1 LGLRSLAAVVLACA
15 LPPAGAAQSQPER
28 WQANVSAAAR
38 YAESRGGV
46 ESFAVVT
53 ERGRLLGRYKERAYP
68 SASVLKAMLMVA
80 YLNRPAVRGRDLTGG
95 ERSLLEPMIRWSA
108 NEPAT
113 YFVRLL
119 RHEPLNRLAAR
130 AGMKRFRLVIS
141 PWGRS
146 EITAEDQARFFA
158 RIDLLTPPRHR
169 AYARRL
175 LATVVASQRWGI
187 PPAKPPRWRIFLK
200 GGWGLG
206 TGWVTHQ
213 VALLE
218 RGERRVA
225 VAILTRRNRNHEY
238 GTETIRGIA
247 TRLLRGL
254 R

>member
-1 LGLRSLAAVVLACA
+1 MRRVVAVAPVALIIAA
-15 LPPAGAAQSQPER
+15 PAAAQFEPAS

-38 YAESRGGV
+38 YAETRGGV

-53 ERGRLLGRYKERAYP
+53 ERGRLLGRYKERVYP

-80 YLNRPAVRGRDLTGG
+80 YLNRPAVRARALNER

-119 RHEPLNRLAAR
+119 RHGPLNRLAER

-146 EITAEDQARFFA
+146 SITAEDQARFFV
-158 RIDLLTPPRHR
+158 RIDFLTPRRHR

-175 LATVVASQRWGI
+175 LVTVVPSQRWGI
-187 PPAKPPRWRIFLK
+187 PPAKPPRWQIFLK

-213 VALLE
+213 VALLQ
-218 RGERRVA
+218 RGDRRVA
-225 VAILTRRNRNHEY
+225 VAILTRRNENHAY

-247 TRLLRGL
+247 ARLLRRL

>member
-1 LGLRSLAAVVLACA
+1 VLACTLA
-15 LPPAGAAQSQPER
+15 PAAVAQSQPES
-28 WQANVSAAAR
+28 WQENVSAAAR

-80 YLNRPAVRGRDLTGG
+80 YLNRPAVRGRDLTER

-119 RHEPLNRLAAR
+119 RHGPLNRLAAR

-187 PPAKPPRWRIFLK
+187 PPAKPPRWRIFFK

-225 VAILTRRNRNHEY
+225 VAILTRRNPSHAY
-238 GTETIRGIA
+238 GAETIRGIA
-247 TRLLRGL
+247 SRLLRGL
-254 R
+254 G